1 MAPELMDYDEAIE
14 RFDPVMGLEVHV
26 ELGTVT
32 KMFCG
37 CATDFGAPP
46 NTQVCPVCLALP
58 GAMPTVNERAVEY
71 AIRIGLALNCKIAD
85 WCRFAR
91 KNYFYPDMPKNYQ
104 ISQYDEPIAYD
115 GYLDV
120 DVDGETVR
128 VAIERAHME
137 EDTGKSLHVGG
148 STGRIAGAE
157 YSLLDYNRAGVPL
170 VEIVTKP
177 IFGTKAAAPAVA
189 KAYVGALRDLLLS
202 LGVSDVRMDQGSLR
216 CDANLSLT
224 PAGNPVM
231 GTRTET
237 KNVNSLRSVERAV
250 RYEITRQAARLA
262 GGGTIKQETR
272 HFDEATGTT
281 TAGRSKETSEDYR
294 YFPEPDLVPLAPDA
308 AWVESIRAALP
319 ELPWVRRSRLQVE
332 WGLTDLEMRDLLAAD
347 AVDLVA
353 ATVAAGAPPAEARSW
368 WSAYLG
374 QKANAASVSLA
385 ELSITP
391 AQLARVIALVA
402 DGSLNAKIA
411 RQVIDGVLAGEG
423 DPDEVVAARGLAVVS
438 DDSALQYAVD
448 EALRA
453 APEVAEKIRSGKVQ
467 AVGAVVGAV
476 MKATKGQADA
486 GRVRTLVLKALGVD
500 AHTGPNWP

>member
-1 MAPELMDYDEAIE
+1 MDYDEAIE

-37 CATDFGAPP
+37 CSTEFGAEP

-58 GAMPTVNERAVEY
+58 GAMPTINGTAVEY
-71 AIRIGLALNCKIAD
+71 AIKIGLALNCEIAT
-85 WCRFAR
+85 WCRMSR

-104 ISQYDEPIAYD
+104 ISQYDEPIAF
-115 GYLDV
+115 GGHLDV

-128 VAIERAHME
+128 IEIERAHME

-148 STGRIAGAE
+148 STGRIQGAE

-177 IFGTKAAAPAVA
+177 IFGTKEKAPAVA
-189 KAYVGALRDLLLS
+189 RAYVAALRDLLLS
-202 LGVSDVRMDQGSLR
+202 LQVSDVRMDQGSLR

-250 RYEITRQAARLA
+250 RYEITRQGARLA
-262 GGGTIKQETR
+262 AGETIRQETR
-272 HFDEATGTT
+272 HFDESTGTT
-281 TAGRSKETSEDYR
+281 NPGRSKETAEDYR
-294 YFPEPDLVPLAPDA
+294 YFPEPDLVPIAPDRV
-308 AWVESIRAALP
+308 WVEEIRATLP
-319 ELPWVRRSRLQVE
+319 ELPWVRRARLQE
-332 WGLTDLEMRDLLAAD
+332 SWGFTDFDMRDLLAAD
-347 AVDLVA
+347 AVDLVEN
-353 ATVAAGAPPAEARSW
+353 TVAAGASPAEARAW
-368 WSAYLG
+368 WSGYLG
-374 QKANAASVSLA
+374 QQANVLGVSLP
-385 ELSITP
+385 ELAISP
-391 AQLARVIALVA
+391 AQLARVVALVD

-423 DPDEVVAARGLAVVS
+423 DPDAVVAARGLAVVS
-438 DDSALQYAVD
+438 DESALQAAVD
-448 EALRA
+448 EALA
-453 APEVAEKIRSGKVQ
+453 AQPAVADRIRGGNLK
-467 AVGAVVGAV
+467 AVGAIVGAV

-486 GRVRTLVLKALGVD
+486 GRVNALVLKTLGIE
-500 AHTGPNWP
+500 A